1 MSARRRRL
9 VAGVLVVCIAA
20 LGAWLWRAHEAGDR
34 PALPADADVAPM
46 RPGWRPDEPAL
57 SIPAPAGALAGI
69 EVDDARL
76 EAALAAWR
84 PHLECL
90 RLRGFGRRARMV
102 DAAIDAAADGD
113 AARAAALEAE
123 VARYDACG
131 VADVE
136 PVLADLQ
143 VLEALGAAGQRRAR
157 FAFANGLGELAADR
171 RWRSEVTPW
180 LIAKAG
186 IAQGWMEA
194 EAAAG
199 DLDAMGWLA
208 LQHNPS
214 TGRLLDADH
223 VAAQSY
229 SLAARVAHLGGDP
242 EDALARDLRA
252 REALGME
259 PFSPEE
265 LERIRARA
273 RALLDARGG

>member
-1 MSARRRRL
+1 MPVNGLRRPAL
-9 VAGVLVVCIAA
+9 VGLLLLGLALVG
-20 LGAWLWRAHEAGDR
+20 GALWRAGDGREAV
-34 PALPADADVAPM
+34 DVEPGAAAAPL
-46 RPGWRPDEPAL
+46 RPGWRPEDPAEAMAARM
-57 SIPAPAGALAGI
+57 APAAIDASAA
-69 EVDDARL
+69 DDAAL
-76 EAALAAWR
+76 EAALAAWGA
-84 PHLECL
+84 HLECL

-102 DAAIDAAADGD
+102 NAAIDAAAAGD
-113 AARAAALEAE
+113 AARAAALEAD
-123 VARYDACG
+123 VARYDACA

-214 TGRLLDADH
+214 MGRLLDADH

-229 SLAARVAHLGGDP
+229 
-242 EDALARDLRA
+242 
-252 REALGME
+252 
-259 PFSPEE
+259 
-265 LERIRARA
+265 
-273 RALLDARGG
+273 